1 MIQTHNIKSIA
12 CIPALHQGELKAML
26 YLENRQMPDVFT
38 LERVEIL
45 KHLSS
50 QFGVSVENAL
60 LYDSL
65 DRKVRELQ
73 ESEERYELAVSG
85 SAAGLWDWDL
95 RTDKVYYSD
104 RLKELFGYRPD
115 EFLDTLDEFWNRLHS
130 DDYEAVQLAVDQH
143 LKERVPYIIDFRL
156 QTKSGEYRWFHA
168 RGQALWDKTGEAT
181 RMSGSI
187 ADITDRKQAEEAVRE
202 SERKLRQNESV
213 LRGLAGR
220 LIFAQEEERRRLAG
234 ELHDDLAQR
243 LAVVAIDAGRLELQL
258 MDRPAPVRQA
268 LGEIKNGIVKIS
280 QDVHS
285 LSRQLHPSI
294 LDDLGLIK
302 AVESEC
308 AGFMNREGIEIVF
321 IHEDIPRVIPK
332 DVSLSLYRIIQEGLR
347 NISKHACA
355 QHISV
360 SLQGIDNDVLLSV
373 QDDGIGFDRAE
384 VRKNPGLGFSSM
396 GERARLIHGEFS
408 IKSQPE
414 KGTVITVRAPLTREG
429 E

>member
-1 MIQTHNIKSIA
+1 
-12 CIPALHQGELKAML
+12 
-26 YLENRQMPDVFT
+26 
-38 LERVEIL
+38 
-45 KHLSS
+45 
-50 QFGVSVENAL
+50 
-60 LYDSL
+60 
-65 DRKVRELQ
+65 
-73 ESEERYELAVSG
+73 
-85 SAAGLWDWDL
+85 
-95 RTDKVYYSD
+95 
-104 RLKELFGYRPD
+104 
-115 EFLDTLDEFWNRLHS
+115 
-130 DDYEAVQLAVDQH
+130 
-143 LKERVPYIIDFRL
+143 
-156 QTKSGEYRWFHA
+156 
-168 RGQALWDKTGEAT
+168 AT

-187 ADITDRKQAEEAVRE
+187 VDITDRKQAEEAVRE
-202 SERKLRQNESV
+202 SERKLRQNESY

-220 LIFAQEEERRRLAG
+220 LIFAQEEERSRLAR

-243 LAVVAIDAGRLELQL
+243 LAVVAIDTGRLDLQL

-268 LGEIKNGIVKIS
+268 LGEIKNGIVRIS

-308 AGFMNREGIEIVF
+308 AGFSKREGIEVVF
-321 IHEDIPRVIPK
+321 NHENIPRVIPK

-355 QHISV
+355 QHTSV
-360 SLQGIDNDVLLSV
+360 CLQGIDHDVLLSV

-384 VRKNPGLGFSSM
+384 VKENPGLGFSSM
-396 GERARLIHGEFS
+396 RERARLIHGEFS

>member
-1 MIQTHNIKSIA
+1 
-12 CIPALHQGELKAML
+12 
-26 YLENRQMPDVFT
+26 
-38 LERVEIL
+38 
-45 KHLSS
+45 
-50 QFGVSVENAL
+50 
-60 LYDSL
+60 
-65 DRKVRELQ
+65 
-73 ESEERYELAVSG
+73 
-85 SAAGLWDWDL
+85 
-95 RTDKVYYSD
+95 
-104 RLKELFGYRPD
+104 
-115 EFLDTLDEFWNRLHS
+115 
-130 DDYEAVQLAVDQH
+130 
-143 LKERVPYIIDFRL
+143 
-156 QTKSGEYRWFHA
+156 
-168 RGQALWDKTGEAT
+168 
-181 RMSGSI
+181 
-187 ADITDRKQAEEAVRE
+187 
-202 SERKLRQNESV
+202 
-213 LRGLAGR
+213 
-220 LIFAQEEERRRLAG
+220 
-234 ELHDDLAQR
+234 
-243 LAVVAIDAGRLELQL
+243 